1 MLSGGA
7 IDVDRAE
14 IVEREDGGRSV
25 LLPHFQEIACR
36 LVCLVGYVVA
46 DLDEMR
52 IRADAVF
59 FCSVAMYPLSRAC
72 EDCELVGPVMTAI
85 RRCPND
91 MRYCVAI
98 IPPVQLS
105 MPTPGSSLFVC
116 DAAQSVTYRVEKFSL
131 L

>member
-36 LVCLVGYVVA
+36 LVCLVRYVVA
-46 DLDEMR
+46 NLDEMW

-59 FCSVAMYPLSRAC
+59 LQ
-72 EDCELVGPVMTAI
+72 
-85 RRCPND
+85 RRH
-91 MRYCVAI
+91 V
-98 IPPVQLS
+98 S
-105 MPTPGSSLFVC
+105 
-116 DAAQSVTYRVEKFSL
+116 AQSRL
-131 L
+131 RGL